1 MQITRPVTKY
11 SKILLEELK
20 HGSRFI
26 DVTTCQDCIN
36 KDPNAGLLTDELG
49 NNAYHLLL
57 GSDYSRDIVMILL
70 PLLLSRCPIGIQR
83 VNRKNNLPL
92 HLCLS
97 QPVIIKEAA
106 YLLLSAYPQACS
118 MKNSDE
124 EGGWYPL
131 FLTVMRDNS
140 DFELSKTICKL
151 CPDSVKQ
158 LNASGSL
165 PIHFAVNR
173 ENPNI
178 DILRML
184 VRRHR
189 EGCSVRNNHGLLPM
203 HCLLM
208 SSTNTEAFNIL
219 YDAYEEAL
227 SIPDRQGK
235 TSLHLAVLTIGKNHF
250 KATKELEEELSNLK
264 IDEDVDKPKED
275 VASDS
280 DDEDDTSEGTR
291 CLQENN
297 QSLSR
302 DVIREIIKKLP
313 SLLVTQNNFFVTPVE
328 TLLEKLKP
336 TTTKK
341 KQVKVYGL
349 YDDPLSARILLI
361 SHQRYARFGIMSSP
375 RPRHLGILK
384 ELNWESRKYAIL
396 ASYGNVKIPISKKKQ
411 KSPAVNSVEM
421 KDVMKKGNVWAKL
434 RYAAHDC
441 LMIAVL
447 YI

>member
-1 MQITRPVTKY
+1 MQPRVGTIQGRL
-11 SKILLEELK
+11 LLEELK

-26 DVTTCQDCIN
+26 DVAACQDCIK
-36 KDPNAGLLTDELG
+36 KDANAGLLRDEFG

-57 GSDYSRDIVMILL
+57 GSDYSPEIVMTLL
-70 PLLLSRCPIGIQR
+70 PLLLSRCPIGIQH
-83 VNRKNNLPL
+83 VNHKKNLPL

-106 YLLLSAYPQACS
+106 YLLLSAYPQGCS

-151 CPDSVKQ
+151 WPDSVKQ
-158 LNASGSL
+158 FNSSGSL

-178 DILRML
+178 EILKML

-189 EGCSVRNNHGLLPM
+189 EGCSVRNSHGLLPM

-208 SSTNTEAFNIL
+208 SSTNLEAFNIL
-219 YDAYEEAL
+219 YDACEEAL
-227 SIPDRQGK
+227 LLPDRQGK
-235 TSLHLAVLTIGKNHF
+235 SCLHLAVLTIGKNNF
-250 KATKELEEELSNLK
+250 KAIKDLEEELNDLT
-264 IDEDVDKPKED
+264 IDEDTAKSKDD
-275 VASDS
+275 VVSGSDS
-280 DDEDDTSEGTR
+280 DDDNESGATKG
-291 CLQENN
+291 LHENN
-297 QSLSR
+297 QSLCR
-302 DVIREIIKKLP
+302 DIIRAIIKKSP
-313 SLLVTQNNFFVTPVE
+313 NLLIQQNNFFVTPVE

-336 TTTKK
+336 VTTKK

-361 SHQRYARFGIMSSP
+361 SHYHYAKMEVIPSP
-375 RPRHLGILK
+375 RPRHIAILK

-396 ASYGNVKIPISKKKQ
+396 ASYGNNKIAVSKKKS
-411 KSPAVNSVEM
+411 KNTGIVNVDM
-421 KDVMKKGNVWAKL
+421 KDVMKKGLLAKL
-434 RYAAHDC
+434 RYLAYDC

>member
-1 MQITRPVTKY
+1 MMQPRAGTVQGRL
-11 SKILLEELK
+11 LLEELR
-20 HGSRFI
+20 HGSRFV
-26 DVTTCQDCIN
+26 DVSVCQDCIN
-36 KDPNAGLLTDELG
+36 KDANAGLLRDEFG

-57 GSDYSRDIVMILL
+57 GSDYSPEVVMTLL
-70 PLLLSRCPIGIQR
+70 PLLLNRCPIGIQH
-83 VNRKNNLPL
+83 VNNKKNLPL
-92 HLCLS
+92 HLCLA

-106 YLLLSAYPQACS
+106 YLLLSAYPKGCS

-151 CPDSVKQ
+151 WPDSVKQ

-178 DILRML
+178 KILQML
-184 VRRHR
+184 VRRYR

-208 SSTNTEAFNIL
+208 SSTKVEAFNIL
-219 YDAYEEAL
+219 HDAYEEAL

-235 TSLHLAVLTIGKNHF
+235 SCLHLAVLTIGKNNF
-250 KATKELEEELSNLK
+250 KAIKDLEDELNDLT
-264 IDEDVDKPKED
+264 IDEDIAKKVD
-275 VASDS
+275 VASGSDS
-280 DDEDDTSEGTR
+280 DDDDESEAPKG
-291 CLQENN
+291 LHENN

-302 DVIREIIKKLP
+302 DIIRAVIKKSP
-313 SLLVTQNNFFVTPVE
+313 NLLVQQNNFFVTPVE

-336 TTTKK
+336 VTTKK
-341 KQVKVYGL
+341 RQVKVYGL
-349 YDDPLSARILLI
+349 YDDPLSARILLM
-361 SHQRYARFGIMSSP
+361 SHYRYAKMAAIPSP
-375 RPRHLGILK
+375 RPRHMAILK
-384 ELNWESRKYAIL
+384 ELNWESRKHAIL
-396 ASYGNVKIPISKKKQ
+396 ASYGNNKIAVSKKKP
-411 KSPAVNSVEM
+411 KGTGLVDVDM
-421 KDVMKKGNVWAKL
+421 KDVMKKGLLAKL
-434 RYAAHDC
+434 RYLAYDC